1 MSKEIS
7 FTAKAAGY
15 VEVNYAERN
24 ENNEVTTRRIVN
36 YAKDRLFIYL
46 EDTNETFTIANG
58 TLGGLYFAKND
69 VLAPDGSS
77 YNTAKECFDA
87 ICEVIHS

>member
-15 VEVNYAERN
+15 VEVNYAERD
-24 ENNEVTTRRIVN
+24 ENDAVTTRRIVN

-46 EDTNETFTIANG
+46 EDTSEEFTIANG
-58 TLGGLYFAKND
+58 ALLGIFFTKSD

-77 YNTAKECFDA
+77 YSTAKECFDA
-87 ICEVIHS
+87 ICEIIHS

>member
-15 VEVNYAERN
+15 VEVNYAN
-24 ENNEVTTRRIVN
+24 
-36 YAKDRLFIYL
+36 DRLFLYL
-46 EDTNETFTIANG
+46 EDTSETFTIANG
-58 TLGGLYFAKND
+58 GLGGVYFDKND

-77 YNTAKECFDA
+77 YSTAKECFDA

>member
-7 FTAKAAGY
+7 CTAKAAGY
-15 VEVNYAERN
+15 VEVNYAERD
-24 ENNEVTTRRIVN
+24 ENNAVTTRRFVN
-36 YAKDRLFIYL
+36 YAKDRLFLYL
-46 EDTNETFTIANG
+46 EDTSETFTIANG
-58 TLGGLYFAKND
+58 GLGGVYFDKND

-77 YNTAKECFDA
+77 YSTAKECFDA

>member
-15 VEVNYAERN
+15 VEVNYAERD
-24 ENNEVTTRRIVN
+24 ENNAVTTRRIVN
-36 YAKDRLFIYL
+36 YAKDRLFVYL
-46 EDTNETFTIANG
+46 EDTTETFTIANG
-58 TLGGLYFAKND
+58 ALGGAYFAKND
-69 VLAPDGSS
+69 VLAPDGTS
-77 YNTAKECFDA
+77 YSTAKECFDA